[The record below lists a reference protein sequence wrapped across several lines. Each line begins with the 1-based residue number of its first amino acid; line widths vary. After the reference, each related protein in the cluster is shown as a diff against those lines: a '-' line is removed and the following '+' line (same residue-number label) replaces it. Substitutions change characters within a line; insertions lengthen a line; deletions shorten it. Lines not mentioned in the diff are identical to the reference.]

1 MRVILEL
8 QLQEYYSIE
17 LEAHLRT
24 STVAM
29 QHSIVRRT
37 HFVIKL
43 VNYTY
48 SKLVELWP
56 MTKPYLWVTRGFMKT
71 PGFRP
76 SLTFSISSF

>member
-56 MTKPYLWVTRGFMKT
+56 MALAPTIEHQVEHGGKP
-71 PGFRP
+71 
-76 SLTFSISSF
+76 

>member
-1 MRVILEL
+1 MRAVLFTL
-8 QLQEYYSIE
+8 QVQEGTSIE
-17 LEAHLRT
+17 LEVHLRT

-56 MTKPYLWVTRGFMKT
+56 MTLAPTIEHQVEHGGKP
-71 PGFRP
+71 
-76 SLTFSISSF
+76 